1 MELPPVTAKELN
13 LPPRTEQEINRSLVT
28 NVTNLRNK
36 HYQKRSE
43 NKPAYIL
50 DL

>member
-36 HYQKRSE
+36 YFQDSS
-43 NKPAYIL
+43 
-50 DL
+50 D